1 MTCAGFLPTNGNRH
15 SERRGYDPHASHLA
29 LTSHRE
35 QPAHIVYQKVP
46 LMTTNEPRPSCFAR
60 MLDTRSYV
68 VAARRAMLTAD
79 ATTALY
85 MIATFGLIALL
96 LTPLYLSYD
105 LGSTWAF
112 TTGLRAAST
121 EAVGTVTGQIDGFL
135 GLSVGALL
143 AGVIL
148 TSFTFLPSLFELAF
162 PAVTHPLLNLVLTV
176 SIVFDYITDWGKT
189 WDLTAQWCENPTV
202 HFFAAMV
209 LTGFFSVGVQ
219 AVLVCCLTVVGFG
232 LFSLIRGGTR
242 KAEAVIVNQR

>member
-1 MTCAGFLPTNGNRH
+1 
-15 SERRGYDPHASHLA
+15 
-29 LTSHRE
+29 
-35 QPAHIVYQKVP
+35 
-46 LMTTNEPRPSCFAR
+46 MTTNEPRPSAR

-189 WDLTAQWCENPTV
+189 WDLVGTWIENPAW
-202 HFFAAMV
+202 HFIVTMGACA
-209 LTGFFSVGVQ
+209 FFSVGVQ
-219 AVLVCCLTVVGFG
+219 AVLACCITVIVFG
-232 LFSLIRGGTR
+232 LITLVRGGTR

>member
-1 MTCAGFLPTNGNRH
+1 
-15 SERRGYDPHASHLA
+15 
-29 LTSHRE
+29 
-35 QPAHIVYQKVP
+35 
-46 LMTTNEPRPSCFAR
+46 MTTNEPQPSCFAR
-60 MLDTRSYV
+60 MLDTRTYV

-112 TTGLRAAST
+112 TTALRDGAAP
-121 EAVGTVTGQIDGFL
+121 AVGDMTHQLDGVL
-135 GLSVGALL
+135 SVSVGAAL

-148 TSFTFLPSLFELAF
+148 TAFTLLPSLFELAF
-162 PAVTHPLLNLVLTV
+162 PSIQHPLLNLVLIV

-189 WDLTAQWCENPTV
+189 WDLVGTWIENPAWRFIVT
-202 HFFAAMV
+202 MV
-209 LTGFFSVGVQ
+209 ACAFFSVGVQ

-242 KAEAVIVNQR
+242 KAEAMVIDQR

>member
-1 MTCAGFLPTNGNRH
+1 
-15 SERRGYDPHASHLA
+15 
-29 LTSHRE
+29 
-35 QPAHIVYQKVP
+35 
-46 LMTTNEPRPSCFAR
+46 MTTNEPRPSCFAR

-112 TTGLRAAST
+112 TTALRDGAAP
-121 EAVGTVTGQIDGFL
+121 AVGDMTRQLDGWL
-135 GLSVGALL
+135 SVSVGAAL

-148 TSFTFLPSLFELAF
+148 TSFTLLPSLFELAF

-219 AVLVCCLTVVGFG
+219 AVLVCSLTVVIFG
-232 LFSLIRGGTR
+232 VLNLMRGGARQAQT
-242 KAEAVIVNQR
+242 VITQ